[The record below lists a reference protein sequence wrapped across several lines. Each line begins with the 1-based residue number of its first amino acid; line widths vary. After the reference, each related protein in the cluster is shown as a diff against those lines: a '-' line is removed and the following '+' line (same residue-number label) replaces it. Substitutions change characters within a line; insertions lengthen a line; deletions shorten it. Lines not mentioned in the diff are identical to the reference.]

1 VPILDLQRGW
11 LMGSCNLLAFSHRH
25 CSLSLSLFRLYSF
38 WPSRLDW
45 QINQQLG
52 STRGIPGIYHG
63 HGKTGSFSS
72 SNPKFI
78 EVAML
83 MRNMMINFNFGL
95 IAPFLDPKKG
105 RANSVGRW
113 SMLLSLRLARQKY
126 LPQISSIKVSFTWSS
141 NHYPM
146 SIGELPGGAGRTYLL
161 KSIQTHMAT
170 RKDLSIHSF
179 DGPNQGRFGG
189 PKP

>member
-1 VPILDLQRGW
+1 MPILDLQRGW

-45 QINQQLG
+45 QINQQVG

-113 SMLLSLRLARQKY
+113 SMLLSLRLARLAKNT
-126 LPQISSIKVSFTWSS
+126 S
-141 NHYPM
+141 H
-146 SIGELPGGAGRTYLL
+146 
-161 KSIQTHMAT
+161 KSPASRSASRGLQTIT
-170 RKDLSIHSF
+170 LCL
-179 DGPNQGRFGG
+179 
-189 PKP
+189 